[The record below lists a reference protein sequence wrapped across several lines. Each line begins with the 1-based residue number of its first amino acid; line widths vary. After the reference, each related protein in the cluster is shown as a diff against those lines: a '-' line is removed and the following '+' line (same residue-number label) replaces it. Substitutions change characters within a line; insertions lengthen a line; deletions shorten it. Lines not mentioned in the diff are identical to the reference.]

1 KPDMPEAHLRDLA
14 DRMTRH
20 FGTHVRLTASQT
32 YANGKRAKGGIE
44 IDFYDNDD
52 LDRLLSLLGITV
64 D

>member
-1 KPDMPEAHLRDLA
+1 
-14 DRMTRH
+14 
-20 FGTHVRLTASQT
+20 VRLTASQT